1 MTGSVSTLVLVLV
14 GFYYFFFFFK
24 QKTAYEM
31 RISDW
36 SSDVCSSDLRLRREE
51 RWAAHGSIP
60 RGATA
65 GRRALPQA
73 LGHSCRRP
81 KGRRPR
87 PEGLGGRRERCER
100 QGGHTPPG
108 ARHTRCGQTP
118 SRWAAMEG
126 GQHREDKLRPLVGTH
141 GTPRQ

>member
-100 QGGHTPPG
+100 KGGHT
-108 ARHTRCGQTP
+108 TP
-118 SRWAAMEG
+118 APDTLAVVI
-126 GQHREDKLRPLVGTH
+126 PLADGMLWKGDSTEKTNFAH
-141 GTPRQ
+141 L